1 VRART
6 RAAELQGRY
15 AGAVSRLLAYG
26 ADLLIIGV
34 TLTATLAMAQFAI
47 EAATPWS
54 VNLEDDEWLVVAI
67 GFFWSAL
74 YFGNSF
80 VFGRTPGMSLLG
92 LRIVR
97 ADGSEIDARHG
108 LIRLVAFPLGFLT
121 LGIGFL
127 GIIVGR
133 ERRAIYDTI
142 AGTAVV
148 YDWDAE
154 AMRIREIANRGGR
167 QRALD
172 RASGEEHA

>member
-6 RAAELQGRY
+6 RAAELQGHY

-26 ADLLIIGV
+26 ADLLIISV
-34 TLTATLAMAQFAI
+34 TLTVALAMTQFAI
-47 EAATPWS
+47 EVATPWK
-54 VNLEDDEWLVVAI
+54 VNFEDDELLVLVI
-67 GFFWSAL
+67 GFLWAAL

-167 QRALD
+167 KRALE
-172 RASGEEHA
+172 RAPGEESV